1 MIIGCGALGSS
12 ILRVVKQFHPH
23 SITVTDIDDAKL
35 QEALDMINAGN
46 IDLRGSI
53 SHTWPMEKAQEAFD
67 FVTSH
72 DPSYLK
78 GVLTFDK

>member
-1 MIIGCGALGSS
+1 
-12 ILRVVKQFHPH
+12 
-23 SITVTDIDDAKL
+23 
-35 QEALDMINAGN
+35 MINAGK

-72 DPSYLK
+72 DPSYRK

>member
-1 MIIGCGALGSS
+1 MGFSTRSDEVNQFVITSKELDVRGS
-12 ILRVVKQFHPH
+12 R
-23 SITVTDIDDAKL
+23 L
-35 QEALDMINAGN
+35 QNRKFQEVIDMINAGK

-72 DPSYLK
+72 DPSYRK